1 MHFGMILQNIKEHKY
16 FTVGQF
22 RRDVE
27 QIKINSE
34 IYNGEMNPYTLKA
47 KEVVDYIDRMIY
59 SRRDQLSELETNI
72 RAKKAA
78 AGVPIIEEEDFSLES
93 IIRQKQLDAANESAG
108 TILPASSPQYQ
119 LSEFDA
125 MSVGGDSDR
134 PMTESIIMGDDDET
148 RAGFGKSFFHFGF

>member
-16 FTVGQF
+16 LTVGQF

-27 QIKINSE
+27 QIKVNSE
-34 IYNGEMNPYTLKA
+34 IYNGILNPYTFKA
-47 KEVVDYIDRMIY
+47 IEVVNYVDRIICQR
-59 SRRDQLSELETNI
+59 SDQLAELETNI

-78 AGVPIIEEEDFSLES
+78 EGVPLSENEEFSLDS
-93 IIRQKQLDAANESAG
+93 IRKKNAEAVE
-108 TILPASSPQYQ
+108 PPPSPHYQ
-119 LSEFDA
+119 VSELDA

-148 RAGFGKSFFHFGF
+148 RAGFGKFFIKLV